1 MRSWKYLQG
10 AQHWPP
16 PPPHLQ
22 CDDVYVNPVMQHTQR
37 LFGFWAGKLLQST
50 HLHPP
55 GSQEA
60 VASLG
65 FSPQS
70 CIQSSQVN
78 SAVLGGSLAC
88 NRMVLIAILAILRD
102 MLVTGLSEV
111 IFVVLRYLFQ
121 VRTTILKMVTK
132 LTKSG
137 LGGNTGIDC
146 SIMSVSWSCSF
157 AQFTHGAVYTL
168 IHPFV
173 I

>member
-1 MRSWKYLQG
+1 MCNDCL
-10 AQHWPP
+10 
-16 PPPHLQ
+16 
-22 CDDVYVNPVMQHTQR
+22 D
-37 LFGFWAGKLLQST
+37 FEGKNLLQFT

-65 FSPQS
+65 FPPQS
-70 CIQSSQVN
+70 CIQSSRVN
-78 SAVLGGSLAC
+78 SAVSGGSLAC
-88 NRMVLIAILAILRD
+88 NRMASIAILAILRD
-102 MLVTGLSEV
+102 ILVTSLIEI

-132 LTKSG
+132 LTKLG

-146 SIMSVSWSCSF
+146 SNMSVSWSCSF
-157 AQFTHGAVYTL
+157 AQFTRPCTL
-168 IHPFV
+168 IHPFL